1 MFPSKLGD
9 IQAIVRKTR
18 SRISVHY
25 LSPEWRSLDRI
36 AKFASTNP
44 TTGARYANSM
54 GRRLTFCAEMALK
67 ENLQAPFLMR
77 LWRNGAA
84 QSDRCLYSNTYLL
97 YIHRVNRIR
106 TGSNETSTSTRGCS
120 NFWVILITIK

>member
-1 MFPSKLGD
+1 M
-9 IQAIVRKTR
+9 
-18 SRISVHY
+18 
-25 LSPEWRSLDRI
+25 EI
-36 AKFASTNP
+36 AGQIP
-44 TTGARYANSM
+44 TTGTQCANSM

-97 YIHRVNRIR
+97 YNQDKILQINGH
-106 TGSNETSTSTRGCS
+106 
-120 NFWVILITIK
+120 NFNIK